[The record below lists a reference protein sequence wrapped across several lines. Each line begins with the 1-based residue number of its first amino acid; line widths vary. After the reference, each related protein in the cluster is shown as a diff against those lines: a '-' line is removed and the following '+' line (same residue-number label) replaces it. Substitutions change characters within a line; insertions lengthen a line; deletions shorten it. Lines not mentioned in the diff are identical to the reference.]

1 MASSAGFHINVALSS
16 FMYFVDFI
24 LKHIT
29 ILSVKGATKM
39 NFAWLRSCL
48 FLNFFTLMQKY

>member
-48 FLNFFTLMQKY
+48 FLNLLR